1 MNNVLRIMTVI
12 VISTNTLPSLAAGGE
27 IEQGVKRSIE
37 QLASKAREAKAK
49 VANALGK
56 DFDKQVAEAMS
67 TLKEDPRNLKLQL
80 KVCEILIAQV
90 AKLSGG
96 LRDVKQSDL
105 VAMKKRVVDGLVAL
119 AEQKQQERD
128 NYLARAKNSAMPEMK
143 KRYESLGQSADRLYR

>member
-67 TLKEDPRNLKLQL
+67 TLKEDPRNLKL
-80 KVCEILIAQV
+80 
-90 AKLSGG
+90 
-96 LRDVKQSDL
+96 
-105 VAMKKRVVDGLVAL
+105 
-119 AEQKQQERD
+119 
-128 NYLARAKNSAMPEMK
+128 
-143 KRYESLGQSADRLYR
+143 